1 MPELRSLKACS
12 THASLRNLLQTLT
25 LCSLAARQCMLPT
38 VVRHG
43 PLQVDVPSRSASARE
58 LAQLQLPG
66 DVPSE
71 GKAAMVALMT
81 ALPFGV
87 AAGWMLLVAKSSQR
101 CGEGGAPELGIR
113 QNF

>member
-1 MPELRSLKACS
+1 M
-12 THASLRNLLQTLT
+12 LL
-25 LCSLAARQCMLPT
+25 T
-38 VVRHG
+38 VVCHG

-71 GKAAMVALMT
+71 GRAATVALMT

-101 CGEGGAPELGIR
+101 CGERSAPRLGTG
-113 QNF
+113 QAL

>member
-1 MPELRSLKACS
+1 M
-12 THASLRNLLQTLT
+12 
-25 LCSLAARQCMLPT
+25 
-38 VVRHG
+38 
-43 PLQVDVPSRSASARE
+43 PSRSAAARE

-71 GKAAMVALMT
+71 GKAATVALMT

-101 CGEGGAPELGIR
+101 CGEWGVPRLGPG
-113 QNF
+113 QTLFASCS

>member
-1 MPELRSLKACS
+1 M
-12 THASLRNLLQTLT
+12 LLTIV
-25 LCSLAARQCMLPT
+25 C
-38 VVRHG
+38 HG
-43 PLQVDVPSRSASARE
+43 PLQVEVPSRSASARE
-58 LAQLQLPG
+58 LAQLQLPE

-101 CGEGGAPELGIR
+101 CGERDTPRPTFE
-113 QNF
+113 QKVP

>member
-1 MPELRSLKACS
+1 MQACALHLPQLRSCL
-12 THASLRNLLQTLT
+12 
-25 LCSLAARQCMLPT
+25 LAARRCVLLT
-38 VVRHG
+38 VVCHG

-101 CGEGGAPELGIR
+101 CGERAAPDW
-113 QNF
+113 N